1 MIIYLIKKLLK
12 EIKYMYSVEMSKKT
26 TVKSKRFEKSV
37 KAIVRDELQEEMEN
51 KVGVIGANDV
61 DLPTAAIPSGNV
73 ATNANFVR
81 ILPLIS
87 QGDGQYNE
95 RIGNEIRLK
104 HLDIKMLINYAL
116 ANLSTNNNEDTS
128 LGVRVMI
135 LKQKDENAST
145 GAIENF
151 QGDKLLENGLTTGFP
166 AAFGGD
172 TFNLL
177 QKINREQFSVRYD
190 KVHYIDAAYR
200 YSGGGTTVTQSFFPP
215 KSKVISKRLTFGKQ
229 GLKLTYGNGSSD
241 NPTNFPY
248 FMVLGYASTVS
259 TSTPSSNLLRY
270 SYTANASYTDA

>member
-1 MIIYLIKKLLK
+1 MPYKKGNN
-12 EIKYMYSVEMSKKT
+12 
-26 TVKSKRFEKSV
+26 KRFVKNV
-37 KAIVRDELQEEMEN
+37 KAIVRDELQEELEN
-51 KVGVIGANDV
+51 KVGVIGLNDV
-61 DLPTAAIPSGNV
+61 DLPTSAIPDGNL
-73 ATNANFVR
+73 AANANIVR

-104 HLDIKMLINYAL
+104 HLDIKMLINYGL

-135 LKQKDENAST
+135 LRQKDANAS
-145 GAIENF
+145 ASAVQNF
-151 QGDKLLENGLTTGFP
+151 QGNKLLENGLASGAP
-166 AAFGGD
+166 AAFSGA

-215 KSKVISKRLTFGKQ
+215 KSKVISKRLTFGKN
-229 GLKLTYGNGSSD
+229 GLKLTYGNGASTD
-241 NPTNFPY
+241 PTNFPY
-248 FMVLGYASTVS
+248 FMVLGVASTVS
-259 TSTPSSNLLRY
+259 TSVPSNNLLRY
-270 SYTANASYTDA
+270 SYSANASYTDA

>member
-1 MIIYLIKKLLK
+1 MPYKKGN
-12 EIKYMYSVEMSKKT
+12 
-26 TVKSKRFEKSV
+26 SKRFVKNV
-37 KAIVRDELQEEMEN
+37 KAIVRDELQEELEN

-61 DLPTAAIPSGNV
+61 DLDTSAIPNGDV
-73 ATNANFVR
+73 AASSNFVR

-104 HLDIKMLINYAL
+104 HLDIKMLINYGL

-135 LKQKDENAST
+135 LRQKDENAST
-145 GAIENF
+145 GAVENF
-151 QGDKLLENGLTTGFP
+151 QGNKLLENGLVSGAP
-166 AAFGGD
+166 APFSGD

-200 YSGGGTTVTQSFFPP
+200 YSGGGTNVTQSFFPP
-215 KSKVISKRLTFGKQ
+215 KSKVISKRLTFGKK
-229 GLKLTYGNGSSD
+229 GLKLTYGDGASS

-248 FMVLGYASTVS
+248 FMVLGVASTVS
-259 TSTPSSNLLRY
+259 TTVPSNNLLRY
-270 SYTANASYTDA
+270 SYSANASYTDA

>member
-1 MIIYLIKKLLK
+1 MPRKG
-12 EIKYMYSVEMSKKT
+12 SRNT
-26 TVKSKRFEKSV
+26 KRFEKNV
-37 KAIVRDELQEEMEN
+37 KAIVRDELREELEN

-61 DLPTAAIPSGNV
+61 DLDTSAIPNGDV
-73 ATNANFVR
+73 AASSNFVR

-104 HLDIKMLINYAL
+104 HLDIKMLINYGL

-135 LKQKDENAST
+135 LRQKDENAST
-145 GAIENF
+145 GAVENF
-151 QGDKLLENGLTTGFP
+151 QGNKLLENGLVSGAP
-166 AAFGGD
+166 AAFSGD

-229 GLKLTYGNGSSD
+229 GLKLTYGDGASS

-248 FMVLGYASTVS
+248 FMVLGVASTVS
-259 TSTPSSNLLRY
+259 TTVPSNNLLRY
-270 SYTANASYTDA
+270 SYSANASYTDA